1 LDIDNII
8 QQVKNYE
15 ATLLNEKQIQNYAV
29 LLPLL
34 EKNGETHLLFE
45 VRSMQMRSQP
55 GDVCFPGGKVEKT
68 DKDEKHGALRETSE
82 ELGIPIKQISD
93 VYPLDVMALSLDR
106 IIYPFIG
113 KLPPH
118 IELQPNKHEVA
129 EIFTIP
135 VNFLLENKPKKYK
148 VTLKAIPEEDFPYHL
163 IVGGKDYDW
172 SHRTI
177 YQYFYTYG
185 EYVIWGLTAKIIL
198 NFLHILKQT

>member
-1 LDIDNII
+1 MSTCKCCRERYRLDIDNII

-45 VRSMQMRSQP
+45 VRSIQKRSQP

-93 VYPLDVMALSLDR
+93 VYPLAVMALSIDR
-106 IIYPFIG
+106 IIYPYIVQ
-113 KLPPH
+113 LPPH
-118 IELQPNKHEVA
+118 IELQPNNHEVA

-135 VNFLLENKPKKYK
+135 VNFLLENKKL
-148 VTLKAIPEEDFPYHL
+148 TG
-163 IVGGKDYDW
+163 IV
-172 SHRTI
+172 
-177 YQYFYTYG
+177 
-185 EYVIWGLTAKIIL
+185 KISATSCL
-198 NFLHILKQT
+198 FGCNSM